1 MNLKEFRQIEK
12 EKPMKVS
19 FKAQINIRSLNHT
32 AMRWHKEEKKTK
44 KKNAEYVNAARQVV
58 ESRRRLVSL
67 LLGLTFD
74 RQKAALIANTR
85 ESSLWDIGRDVTS

>member
-32 AMRWHKEEKKTK
+32 AMRWHKEKKNE